1 MREVERTCDR
11 VAIIKNGKLVA
22 TDNVNALKAAQE
34 KKYIVT
40 LESEEAAAAFAA
52 EGLRVSDITGTQVTV
67 IVQSNLGE
75 LVSVMNRYPVTDLTV
90 PNQSLE
96 EIFMQYF
103 GGDRE

>member
-1 MREVERTCDR
+1 MHLRPRSHNQKRKTGRDR
-11 VAIIKNGKLVA
+11 QCKC
-22 TDNVNALKAAQE
+22 LKAAQE

-40 LESEEAAAAFAA
+40 PKARRRPPRLPPRD
-52 EGLRVSDITGTQVTV
+52 RVFRHYGHPGDSHSAK
-67 IVQSNLGE
+67 QSGE

-103 GGDRE
+103 GVTGIIN